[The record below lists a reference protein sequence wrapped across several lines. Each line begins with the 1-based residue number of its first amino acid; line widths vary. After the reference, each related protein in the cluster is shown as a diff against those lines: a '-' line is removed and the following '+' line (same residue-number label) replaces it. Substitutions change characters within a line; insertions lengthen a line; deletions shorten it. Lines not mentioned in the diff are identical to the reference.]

1 MKKFSTFIFLA
12 GCATQSGDSTEI
24 QLQAALG
31 GDSQDTQAPIIAID
45 SPMPG
50 EWSDE
55 DTVTVTGRVIDI
67 ASGIASAT
75 INGNVIPLEGSGR
88 GRSFEAPVTLS
99 AGVNIIMLTATDIAG
114 NSSEKVIS
122 IMGNAFQPSDESI
135 PSATFVELNEPMMDA
150 FTEPMS
156 NAFSDRELVQGGLE
170 RTAWSDCAVFEGNIT
185 SISVGAATSSV
196 TPSQDGLEVTADF
209 ATITAEYSGIADI
222 CGVEEPFTVTFSH
235 TDSNYT
241 AMVGLSVEDGSV
253 AVETGESSIDITG
266 ATISSDVDEYL
277 ADHGISIDDM
287 DFETMFSEA
296 MVARL
301 DATPEQAIPGALSS
315 ITPDAQGFEAIGNAS
330 VTYDIDAVFSD
341 GDGIALSYEASI
353 VPDENAINTS
363 RGAVITDNGKMT
375 RNADVSVNASAS
387 VHLINRIVHAGWESG
402 AIGAF
407 VDAEDKGLTVQTWP
421 TMPPVMTRGET
432 PTIRMGE
439 LHVEVHNDKG
449 MIARLNVQ
457 AQADI
462 TFDIDDDGKSIMVAT
477 VTDSYSAS
485 LSGTAPDAISAEIE
499 EAIQSTFDAALPR
512 FAAPNTS
519 SMALESSG
527 SESAGRQGGWVSN
540 AFEASPW

>member
-55 DTVTVTGRVIDI
+55 ETVTVTGRVIDI

-75 INGNVIPLEGSGR
+75 INGNTIPLTGSGR

-99 AGVNIIMLTATDIAG
+99 TGVNLIMMTATDIAG
-114 NSSEKVIS
+114 NTSEKVIS

-135 PSATFVELNEPMMDA
+135 PGATLVELNGPMMDA
-150 FTEPMS
+150 FTDPMS
-156 NAFSDRELVQGGLE
+156 NAFSDRELIQGGLE
-170 RTAWSDCAVFEGNIT
+170 RSSWSDCAVFEGSIS
-185 SISVGAATSSV
+185 SISVGEAASTV
-196 TPSQDGLEVTADF
+196 APSDDGLEVSATF
-209 ATITAEYSGIADI
+209 ATVTAEYSGTADI
-222 CGVEEPFTVTFSH
+222 CGVDEPFTVTLSH

-241 AMVGLSVEDGSV
+241 AMVGLSVAEGAV
-253 AVETGESSIDITG
+253 AAEISESSIDLTG

-287 DFETMFSEA
+287 DFETMFAEA
-296 MVARL
+296 MVNLL

-315 ITPDAQGFEAIGNAS
+315 ITPNAQGFETIGNAS
-330 VTYDIDAVFSD
+330 VTYDMDAVFSD
-341 GDGIALSYEASI
+341 SDGIALSYEAAI
-353 VPDENAINTS
+353 EPDENAINTS
-363 RGAVITDNGKMT
+363 RGAVITDNGRLT
-375 RNADVSVNASAS
+375 RNADVSVNASS
-387 VHLINRIVHAGWESG
+387 SIHLINRIVHAGWESG
-402 AIGAF
+402 AITAF
-407 VDAEDKGLTVQTWP
+407 VDAEDKGLSVQTWP
-421 TMPPVMTRGET
+421 TMPPVITRGET
-432 PTIRMGE
+432 PTMRMGE

-449 MIARLNVQ
+449 MLARLNVQ

-477 VTDSYSAS
+477 VTDTHSAS
-485 LSGTAPDAISAEIE
+485 LSGNAPDAISAEIE
-499 EAIQSTFDAALPR
+499 EAIQATFDAAMPR
-512 FAAPNTS
+512 FASPNTP
-519 SMALESSG
+519 SMSLESSG
-527 SESAGRQGGWVSN
+527 SESSGRKGGWVSN
-540 AFEASPW
+540 TFTASPW